1 MIIHLSTIQ
10 NIVDQIKSVIIRKSI
25 NKGKIML
32 KKLLLAFLASCLV
45 LTASE
50 LKIGAGAGYKKP
62 LMEIIKEYEKEG
74 GKVEAIF
81 GHLKQ
86 ITTQATQ
93 TNIALILGDKKFL
106 SNTKELNFKD
116 YLSLGE
122 GELVIVYAKDK
133 KISSINDLTNENIK
147 RITIPDP
154 SNAIYGIAGTEFL
167 KNATLEEKVKDKLL
181 VVSTVPQAMTY
192 ILTNEVD
199 AGFVNLSEALANKDN
214 IGGFI
219 KVDKKLYTPIEIVV
233 GKLDSC
239 DKECEKFL
247 EFLTTKTSKDIFL
260 KYGL

>member
-1 MIIHLSTIQ
+1 
-10 NIVDQIKSVIIRKSI
+10 
-25 NKGKIML
+25 ML
-32 KKLLLAFLASCLV
+32 KKLLLAFIASSLM
-45 LTASE
+45 LGASE

-74 GKVEAIF
+74 GKVEAMF

-93 TNIALILGDKKFL
+93 TDIDLILGDKKFL

-116 YLSLGE
+116 YLALGE
-122 GELVIVYAKDK
+122 GELVVVFTKNK
-133 KISSINDLTNENIK
+133 SLSSVNDLTNDYIK
-147 RITIPDP
+147 KVTIPDP

-167 KNATLEEKVKDKLL
+167 KNSKLEDLIKDKLL

>member
-1 MIIHLSTIQ
+1 
-10 NIVDQIKSVIIRKSI
+10 
-25 NKGKIML
+25 ML
-32 KKLLLAFLASCLV
+32 KKLLLAFIASSLM
-45 LTASE
+45 LGASE

-74 GKVEAIF
+74 GKVEAMF

-93 TNIALILGDKKFL
+93 TDIALILGDKKFL

-116 YLSLGE
+116 YLALGE
-122 GELVIVYAKDK
+122 GELVVVFTKNK
-133 KISSINDLTNENIK
+133 SLSSVNDLTNDYIK
-147 RITIPDP
+147 KVTIPDP

-167 KNATLEEKVKDKLL
+167 KNSKLEDLIKDKLL

-192 ILTNEVD
+192 ILTNEAD

>member
-1 MIIHLSTIQ
+1 
-10 NIVDQIKSVIIRKSI
+10 
-25 NKGKIML
+25 ML
-32 KKLLLAFLASCLV
+32 KKLLFIFIASSLM
-45 LTASE
+45 LTAND
-50 LKIGAGAGYKKP
+50 LKIAAGAGYKKP

-74 GKVEAIF
+74 GKVEAMF

-106 SNTKELNFKD
+106 SNTKELRFKD
-116 YLSLGE
+116 YLALGE

-167 KNATLEEKVKDKLL
+167 KNSKLENLVKDKLL
-181 VVSTVPQAMTY
+181 IVSTVPQAMTY

-214 IGGFI
+214 IGDFV
-219 KVDKKLYTPIEIVV
+219 KVDKKLYTPIEIVI

-247 EFLTTKTSKDIFL
+247 QFLKTKTSKDIFI

>member
-1 MIIHLSTIQ
+1 
-10 NIVDQIKSVIIRKSI
+10 
-25 NKGKIML
+25 ML
-32 KKLLLAFLASCLV
+32 KKLLLALIASSLM
-45 LTASE
+45 LSASG

-74 GKVEAIF
+74 GKVEAMF

-93 TNIALILGDKKFL
+93 TDIALILGDKKFL

-116 YLSLGE
+116 YLALGE
-122 GELVIVYAKDK
+122 GELVVVFAKGK
-133 KISSINDLTNENIK
+133 SLSSVNDLTNDYIK
-147 RITIPDP
+147 KITIPDP

-167 KNATLEEKVKDKLL
+167 RNSKLEDLIKDKLL

-247 EFLTTKTSKDIFL
+247 QFLTTKTSKDIFE

>member
-1 MIIHLSTIQ
+1 
-10 NIVDQIKSVIIRKSI
+10 
-25 NKGKIML
+25 ML
-32 KKLLLAFLASCLV
+32 KKLLFTFIASSLALIASD
-45 LTASE
+45 
-50 LKIGAGAGYKKP
+50 LKIAAGAGYKKP

-86 ITTQATQ
+86 VTTQATQ
-93 TNIALILGDKKFL
+93 TDISLIVGDKKFL
-106 SNTKELNFKD
+106 LEKSALSFKD
-116 YLSLGE
+116 FTSLGQ

-147 RITIPDP
+147 KITIPDP
-154 SNAIYGIAGTEFL
+154 SKAIYGIAGTEFL
-167 KNATLEEKVKDKLL
+167 ENANLKEKIKDKLL
-181 VVSTVPQAMTY
+181 VVATVPQAMTY

-199 AGFVNLSEALANKDN
+199 VGFVNLSEALANKDN

-219 KVDKKLYTPIEIVV
+219 KIDKKYYTPIEIVV
-233 GKLDSC
+233 GKLNSC

-247 EFLTTKTSKDIFL
+247 QFLTTKTAKDIFE

>member
-1 MIIHLSTIQ
+1 
-10 NIVDQIKSVIIRKSI
+10 
-25 NKGKIML
+25 ML
-32 KKLLLAFLASCLV
+32 KKLLFIFIASS
-45 LTASE
+45 LTLIASD
-50 LKIGAGAGYKKP
+50 LKIGADAGYKKP

-93 TNIALILGDKKFL
+93 TDIALILGDKKFL

-116 YLSLGE
+116 YLALGE

-133 KISSINDLTNENIK
+133 KISSINDLTNKNIK
-147 RITIPDP
+147 KITIPDP

-167 KNATLEEKVKDKLL
+167 RNSKLEDLIKDKLL

-219 KVDKKLYTPIEIVV
+219 KIDKKLYTPIEIVV

-239 DKECEKFL
+239 DEKCEKFL
-247 EFLTTKTSKDIFL
+247 QFLTTKTSKDIFE